1 METISSRQNAVIRQ
15 LRRLAA
21 ESDERTASGL
31 FVCDGKKFLE
41 EALRS
46 GCRVQTVLW
55 KETRDAGFAGLPAF
69 PQEYCAKADLF
80 DYASPLRNSP
90 GPLFTVEMPAPEPDS
105 AVHRAVILEGIQ
117 DPGNV
122 GTVLRTADA
131 FEIDAV
137 ILLDCCADLY
147 APKTVRASMGA
158 VFRQRVLRMKRED
171 LPAFCSANGLSLY
184 GAALRED
191 AADLRTLPLAN
202 AAVAI
207 GSEGRGLSPELLALC
222 DRLVIIPMNGA
233 AESLNAAMAAGIFM
247 WEMARQA

>member
-15 LRRLAA
+15 FRRLAA
-21 ESDERTASGL
+21 DSEERLNTGL
-31 FVCDGKKFLE
+31 FVCDGRKFLE

-46 GCRVQTVLW
+46 GCAVRTVLW
-55 KETRDAGFAGLPAF
+55 KESRGADFGSFPAF

-90 GPLFTVEMPAPEPDS
+90 GPLFTVELPAS
-105 AVHRAVILEGIQ
+105 RQAGALRNAIVLEGIQ

-131 FEIDAV
+131 FEVDAV
-137 ILLDCCADLY
+137 ILLEGCADLF

-158 VFRQRVLRMKRED
+158 IFRQRVLRLNREA
-171 LPAFCSANGLSLY
+171 LPAFCAENGLALY

-191 AADLRTLPLAN
+191 AVDLRTLPLRS

-207 GSEGRGLSPELLALC
+207 GSEGRGLSPELLAMC

-247 WEMARQA
+247 WEMAR